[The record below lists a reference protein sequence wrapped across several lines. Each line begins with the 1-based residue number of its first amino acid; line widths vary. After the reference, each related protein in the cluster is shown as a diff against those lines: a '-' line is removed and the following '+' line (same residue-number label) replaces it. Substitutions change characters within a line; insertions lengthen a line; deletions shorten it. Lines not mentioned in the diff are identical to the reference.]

1 MSSQKSCSNR
11 SQSVMSESEKT
22 PTTQLRSCR
31 SDLGVP
37 RVKPIKRAK
46 FLTRKQVMFRY
57 MERVEKINN
66 RLREMQKQKQMQRVL
81 SQKQSQKKATVH
93 HLKIKIASKNSNHVQ
108 NIAI

>member
-1 MSSQKSCSNR
+1 
-11 SQSVMSESEKT
+11 MSESEKT

-66 RLREMQKQKQMQRVL
+66 RLKEMQKQKQMQRVMA
-81 SQKQSQKKATVH
+81 QKHSQKKATVRN
-93 HLKIKIASKNSNHVQ
+93 LKIKVASKKSNQVQ